1 MEFWILYFLFFNF
14 DEVLKMLILIIFYN
28 NKGKNINL
36 IFIFSLNYFKVFL
49 MYYVILLSS
58 FVDCSDCKNCKIWDF
73 LMCFF

>member
-49 MYYVILLSS
+49 MYYVILFSS
-58 FVDCSDCKNCKIWDF
+58 VVDCSDCKNFKIWDF